1 VRTVAT
7 RRPDHLN
14 VNAELPLTGRHY
26 PLGFPLDLAT
36 NSRDVLAAADE
47 AWRDSPAQH
56 AAAPLVLHV
65 FVSPDGPPAGEGR
78 HRMHGHLYAVV
89 SDAHNFAHVDLRARF
104 GVAHVSQATASDRS
118 ALRWFYLESLPY
130 VILAQRDVVMIHA
143 GCVVRDGRGVL
154 LCGPSTAGKSTLA
167 YACAKAGW
175 TWLSDDCTCLLPNSG
190 DRSAIA
196 RTSIARLRLD
206 STRFFPELDEFA
218 ARVRPTGT
226 IGIEVPMNE
235 LPGARTTRRAPI
247 GAIAFLDREPGA
259 QLVEPLSREAA
270 LERLF
275 ADMPSY
281 GPEIDPIHERAIRAV
296 TEAPAFRLRYET
308 IQQGLDLLS
317 QI

>member
-1 VRTVAT
+1 VAT
-7 RRPDHLN
+7 RRPDHLE
-14 VNAELPLTGRHY
+14 VNTELPLTGRHY

-36 NSRDVLAAADE
+36 NSRDVLAAAHE
-47 AWRDSPAQH
+47 AWRDSPPQH
-56 AAAPLVLHV
+56 TADPLVLHV
-65 FVSPDGPPAGEGR
+65 FVSPDGVPAAEGR
-78 HRMHGHLYAVV
+78 HRMHDHLYAVV
-89 SDAHNFAHVDLRARF
+89 SDRDNFAHVDLRSRF
-104 GVAHVSQATASDRS
+104 GVIHVSQATASDHS
-118 ALRWFYLESLPY
+118 ALRWFYLESLAY
-130 VILAQRDVVMIHA
+130 VILAQRDVVMVHA

-154 LCGPSTAGKSTLA
+154 LCGSSTAGKSTLA

-175 TWLSDDCTCLLPNSG
+175 TWLSDDCTCLLPTSE

-235 LPGARTTRRAPI
+235 VPGVRTSRRAAI
-247 GAIAFLDREPGA
+247 GAITFLDRGPGSPF
-259 QLVEPLSREAA
+259 LEPLSQTEAF
-270 LERLF
+270 ERLRS
-275 ADMPSY
+275 DMPSY
-281 GPEIDPIHERAIRAV
+281 GPEIDPIHERAVRAL
-296 TEAPAFRLRYET
+296 TEKPAYRLHYET